1 MRLFSDILNKNPL
14 VRWVKNARN
23 RCLNSLFLKQAAE
36 TIQLPPDWRPEK
48 HSAMCFSIAF
58 NHPLCIEVLIESWQ
72 EFARNTELVIVDN
85 SSKKEAR
92 AQIRDLCAKHG
103 VPYIGLPPSW
113 EWSVN
118 RSHAI
123 SMNWIY
129 YNLVLKWRP
138 RLFGFLDH
146 DCFPYAPFDLAETMG
161 GFNIWGDKRAPK
173 KGKNQWHLWAGFCF
187 FRLSRLENVKID
199 FMHSV
204 ELRMD
209 TGGSNWNSLYKYIHP
224 EEVKCSLSGTVPR
237 GELFSQ
243 MGNTIDNRFLH
254 IGGASYR
261 SKNFDKNNL
270 AQALKEMALQ
280 NWPA

>member
-23 RCLNSLFLKQAAE
+23 RCLNALFLKQAAE

-48 HSAMCFSIAF
+48 HSAICFSIAF

-72 EFARNTELVIVDN
+72 EFARKTELVIVDN
-85 SSKKEAR
+85 SSKKESR
-92 AQIRDLCAKHG
+92 EQIRALCKNNRI
-103 VPYIGLPPSW
+103 PYIGLPANW
-113 EWSVN
+113 EWSIN

-129 YNLVLKWRP
+129 YNLVLKWKP

-146 DCFPYAPFDLAETMG
+146 DCFPYNTFDLAENMG
-161 GFNIWGDKRAPK
+161 NFNIWGDKRAPK
-173 KGKNQWHLWAGFCF
+173 HGKNQWQLWAGFCF

-199 FMHSV
+199 FTHSV

-224 EEVKCSLSGTVPR
+224 QEVKCSVSGTVPQ

-261 SKNFDKNNL
+261 TKNFDKNYL
-270 AQALKEMALQ
+270 MQALKEIALQ
-280 NWPA
+280 KNSF